1 MKFRFSLFYFLF
13 AFLGCSSSNGD
24 IDKPENNGGAEEGNI
39 EVSGDK
45 VIVTPLSYDQAFR
58 NPMMGWRDVFS
69 VGLDP
74 IPANYPLPYGSVY
87 KEYIPWDR
95 IENVKTDGVEKVI
108 AYSNHRWEKRIS
120 KSFHEYIFTGW
131 EHRQS
136 VIRTDLTAF
145 VSHPI

>member
-74 IPANYPLPYGSVY
+74 IPANYPLPYGSV
-87 KEYIPWDR
+87 IQR
-95 IENVKTDGVEKVI
+95 IHSLGSHRKT
-108 AYSNHRWEKRIS
+108 
-120 KSFHEYIFTGW
+120 
-131 EHRQS
+131 
-136 VIRTDLTAF
+136 
-145 VSHPI
+145 

>member
-58 NPMMGWRDVFS
+58 NPMMGWRDVIFCRS
-69 VGLDP
+69 G
-74 IPANYPLPYGSVY
+74 PYSSQLSASIRICIQRIHSLGSHR
-87 KEYIPWDR
+87 KRKDR
-95 IENVKTDGVEKVI
+95 RCQKK
-108 AYSNHRWEKRIS
+108 
-120 KSFHEYIFTGW
+120 
-131 EHRQS
+131 
-136 VIRTDLTAF
+136 
-145 VSHPI
+145 

>member
-58 NPMMGWRDVFS
+58 NPMMGWRFLS
-69 VGLDP
+69 VWTLFQP
-74 IPANYPLPYGSVY
+74 I
-87 KEYIPWDR
+87 IR
-95 IENVKTDGVEKVI
+95 
-108 AYSNHRWEKRIS
+108 
-120 KSFHEYIFTGW
+120 FH
-131 EHRQS
+131 
-136 VIRTDLTAF
+136 TDLYTKNTFLGIA
-145 VSHPI
+145 

>member
-74 IPANYPLPYGSVY
+74 IPANYPLPYGSV
-87 KEYIPWDR
+87 
-95 IENVKTDGVEKVI
+95 
-108 AYSNHRWEKRIS
+108 
-120 KSFHEYIFTGW
+120 
-131 EHRQS
+131 
-136 VIRTDLTAF
+136 LLF
-145 VSHPI
+145 VSLFHGSWCYTVHKAGYLFRSAR